1 VWDPAPDLVNAIVNI
16 LLAGEM
22 ESIVYA
28 VKKTG
33 VVPNA
38 S

>member
-28 VKKTG
+28 VKKRE
-33 VVPNA
+33 
-38 S
+38 